1 MNSKIKVILL
11 IVHVFFS
18 FECFAQE
25 EFFFNHSGLSVS
37 DSKQLN
43 SDVNSLGISYL
54 SKHGLFFSGAYTAS
68 DKYESLT
75 ESLGYLFYN
84 HTDEGKG
91 NTKGLLALSYTHSL
105 REDNRFINMHLG
117 VIHVFLPKTNFPF
130 SISGSSYYSKHL
142 GYSSSYGYYTGYSSN
157 YDFGFSIAYTQTF
170 FAKNRIYPV
179 IGITKSFQVTNGKTQ
194 SLFLNVG
201 FNIKM

>member
-11 IVHVFFS
+11 IISVFFS
-18 FECFAQE
+18 IDCFTQE
-25 EFFFNHSGLSVS
+25 EFFFNRSGLSVS
-37 DSKQLN
+37 DSKELGSELN
-43 SDVNSLGISYL
+43 VLGLSYY
-54 SKHGLFFSGAYTAS
+54 SKHGFFFTGAFAAS
-68 DKYESLT
+68 DKSESLS

-84 HTDEGKG
+84 HTEEGKG
-91 NTKGLLALSYTHSL
+91 NTKGFLAFSYSHSL
-105 REDNRFINMHLG
+105 YEDSRFINMHLG
-117 VIHVFLPKTNFPF
+117 VIHVFLQKSNFPF

-157 YDFGFSIAYTQTF
+157 YDIGFSIAYTQTF

-194 SLFLNVG
+194 SLFLNLG
-201 FNIKM
+201 FNINI